1 MATSPPQL
9 GVSSL
14 LLMMLTGEFPVRV
27 AESDMVGRHR
37 SGLRPTPRQKK
48 LGRSKRTVKRATK
61 RWTRARCRRWA
72 ESLLRGPFG
81 LLPPGPQL
89 RNGCPPSSGRI
100 LTSATPVMCQTRHQ
114 TIDLFGTEDLLGG
127 PRFEHATEMLSYAE
141 EDMLDAGGL
150 RREQLIPI
158 AASPVD
164 VDLSLS

>member
-1 MATSPPQL
+1 
-9 GVSSL
+9 
-14 LLMMLTGEFPVRV
+14 
-27 AESDMVGRHR
+27 
-37 SGLRPTPRQKK
+37 
-48 LGRSKRTVKRATK
+48 
-61 RWTRARCRRWA
+61 
-72 ESLLRGPFG
+72 
-81 LLPPGPQL
+81 
-89 RNGCPPSSGRI
+89 
-100 LTSATPVMCQTRHQ
+100 MCQTRHQ